1 MWTIFSLPFSGVE
14 DFLAECL
21 ELRQRSGLVI
31 EYEAAVADN
40 IGRQYRRKPSL
51 DALLGHW
58 PLPDAR

>member
-31 EYEAAVADN
+31 EYETAVADD
-40 IGRQYRRKPSL
+40 IGRQDRR
-51 DALLGHW
+51 
-58 PLPDAR
+58 